1 MIDHDNEI
9 MMVDMSQ
16 FLKVLS
22 KPAAAAIALALVSA
36 PAAMAASKPV
46 TQNGVTTQTAA
57 ASEAF
62 PGYQKFLSLPAADRS
77 QVNVYYVLRIK
88 HCDASK
94 VSATLTAGGRQIPL
108 SIARDGRITPLPT
121 LAQMNGGAQVTT
133 RKPAECTV
141 GMKIR
146 VFSTQANSKTYDA
159 AALATGI
166 KQGNAAMGR
175 IAGPL
180 ALMLPKLDRVYFA
193 GGGNGEAE
201 FANGQKKPLPKT
213 TSAGEY
219 PAGTPYFVPSQMN
232 GATRL
237 HFSNTVGLAHYDTPP
252 K

>member
-1 MIDHDNEI
+1 
-9 MMVDMSQ
+9 MVLMSR
-16 FLKVLS
+16 FLKSLPN
-22 KPAAAAIALALVSA
+22 PAAAAIALALVCVPA
-36 PAAMAASKPV
+36 AAMAASKPV
-46 TQNGVTTQTAA
+46 TQNGITTQTAA

-94 VSATLTAGGRQIPL
+94 VSATLTTGGRQIPL
-108 SIARDGRITPLPT
+108 TIARDGRITPLPT
-121 LAQMNGGAQVTT
+121 LAQMNDGAQVTT

-146 VFSTQANSKTYDA
+146 VFSTQADGKTYDA
-159 AALATGI
+159 AALASGI
-166 KQGNAAMGR
+166 RQGNAAMGR

-180 ALMLPKLDRVYFA
+180 ALMLPKLDRVYFT

-201 FANGQKKPLPKT
+201 FANGQKKPLPRT

-219 PAGTPYFVPSQMN
+219 PAGTSYFVPSQMN

-237 HFSNTVGLAHYDTPP
+237 HFSHAVSVANYDTPP